1 VGSGLQKGHVRSVSR
16 EGVTKAEGGGKLLS
30 NFAFA
35 AALWTTV
42 QHPAVAA
49 SFHAKPLMVY
59 KRAKEKLGLFG
70 SHLQLFSKK
79 LFLKLMISKL
89 LNKYW
94 EQKIL

>member
-59 KRAKEKLGLFG
+59 KRGRSRAVWFASSIVL
-70 SHLQLFSKK
+70 
-79 LFLKLMISKL
+79 
-89 LNKYW
+89 
-94 EQKIL
+94 